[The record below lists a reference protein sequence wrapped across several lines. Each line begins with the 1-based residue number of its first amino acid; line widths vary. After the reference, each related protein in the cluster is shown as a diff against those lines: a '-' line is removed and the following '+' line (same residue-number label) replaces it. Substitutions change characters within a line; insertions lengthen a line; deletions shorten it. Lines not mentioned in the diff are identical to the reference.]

1 MANYIVIMI
10 LLLSRANFAFL
21 SMPLSCGSSFVN
33 LLGKQIAWFSPLL
46 YLNLN
51 KRKVMV
57 KKRKR
62 HQFSLITTCYSKL
75 ISPVN
80 KGHA

>member
-1 MANYIVIMI
+1 MI
-10 LLLSRANFAFL
+10 LLLSGANFAFL

-33 LLGKQIAWFSPLL
+33 LLGQQIAWFSPLL

-57 KKRKR
+57 KKKR
-62 HQFSLITTCYSKL
+62 HQFSHHNLLFQINQPC
-75 ISPVN
+75 
-80 KGHA
+80 

>member
-1 MANYIVIMI
+1 MI
-10 LLLSRANFAFL
+10 LLLSGANFAFL

-33 LLGKQIAWFSPLL
+33 LLGQQIAWFSPLL

-57 KKRKR
+57 KKKDTN
-62 HQFSLITTCYSKL
+62 SLITTCYSKL